1 MASIMQ
7 FALIIAMLLVI
18 VNGAMDGAVEDGI
31 NDFMFSDEKADMRNS
46 AYCMAGLM
54 IYPPTTEIFG
64 VTFPAPSFDDI
75 IIAGAITG
83 VILFILSLIKR
94 ASPGWKGA
102 ILIFVVVW
110 FLFKMFGW
118 VLIQLSGSDCQA
130 TLSDM
135 AGYMDGLYS
144 VMALAGMGALY
155 KVVRA
160 SRGM

>member
-18 VNGAMDGAVEDGI
+18 VNGAMDGAVQDGI

-46 AYCMAGLM
+46 AYCVVGLM
-54 IYPPTTEIFG
+54 IYPPTYEFLG

-83 VILFILSLIKR
+83 AILFILSLIKQ

-130 TLSDM
+130 ALSDM

-144 VMALAGMGALY
+144 VAGLLGLSALY
-155 KVVRA
+155 KVWRA
-160 SRGM
+160 SRGV